1 MNFDGMTFWVVVV
14 LVVLWVGLYILE
26 AVIKNENAQG
36 GISSED
42 NHDCRRSDDYN
53 DKNRRESMKYRY
65 EDDSLEEEEK
75 AMLGMA
81 SCVNSDNNNNDL
93 YSFDEACS
101 ILEDRMR
108 SRVRERGLRGITGFE
123 FVKSD
128 TFWQK
133 SSLRALDSEGYCL
146 ATASTDFSFVGWER
160 KDFDPLKIEIMVR
173 VRKVDD
179 GVSDKGIHVGAHH
192 ASVDEYNK
200 WLKKYLKRGN
210 PTSNYDYPFPSKKF
224 VVVDD
229 PDNYPD
235 MYDENMCGVN
245 ALNFIIPKKYDVKE
259 YVKKFRVGH
268 CGVFGWSDGVAINYE
283 CGVPV
288 YTNTIDKMKNVIL
301 KSDERK
307 PGDKMFIGV
316 SLSRRGDVFYRN
328 APKGIWA
335 VQVDDTNVSQV
346 KRMIG
351 NGACYNI
358 LESIFMMT
366 DKQILTFE
374 GILSAKKCFPENVW
388 NKFIG
393 EEESRN
399 DSAPVDKSV
408 NKTGNHKEDMPS
420 VW

>member
-1 MNFDGMTFWVVVV
+1 M
-14 LVVLWVGLYILE
+14 I
-26 AVIKNENAQG
+26 
-36 GISSED
+36 
-42 NHDCRRSDDYN
+42 RSG
-53 DKNRRESMKYRY
+53 K
-65 EDDSLEEEEK
+65 
-75 AMLGMA
+75 
-81 SCVNSDNNNNDL
+81 
-93 YSFDEACS
+93 
-101 ILEDRMR
+101 
-108 SRVRERGLRGITGFE
+108 
-123 FVKSD
+123 
-128 TFWQK
+128 K

-173 VRKVDD
+173 VRKADD

-245 ALNFIIPKKYDVKE
+245 ALNFIIPKKYDVKK
-259 YVKKFRVGH
+259 YVKKFVVGH

-316 SLSRRGDVFYRN
+316 SLSRRGEVFYRN

-393 EEESRN
+393 EEEN
-399 DSAPVDKSV
+399 QDDSAPASNPVDDADRC
-408 NKTGNHKEDMPS
+408 GEDMPS

>member
-1 MNFDGMTFWVVVV
+1 MYMSAGNVAFLIVNGVVI
-14 LVVLWVGLYILE
+14 LGVVLWVLFYLNKDKKPHNGHL
-26 AVIKNENAQG
+26 
-36 GISSED
+36 SESHHDFD
-42 NHDCRRSDDYN
+42 NDDVCSD
-53 DKNRRESMKYRY
+53 KYERD
-65 EDDSLEEEEK
+65 DDSLKKNMEESK
-75 AMLGMA
+75 KRMMPSYIG
-81 SCVNSDNNNNDL
+81 SNNPL

-108 SRVRERGLRGITGFE
+108 SRIRERGLRGITGFE
-123 FVKSD
+123 FVKGD

-146 ATASTDFSFVGWER
+146 AMANTDFSFVGWKQ

-179 GVSDKGIHVGAHH
+179 GISDKGIHVGAHH

-210 PTSNYDYPFPSKKF
+210 PTSNYNYPFPSREF

-259 YVKKFRVGH
+259 YVKKFGVGH

-283 CGVPV
+283 RGVPV

-301 KSDERK
+301 KPNERK

-316 SLSRRGDVFYRN
+316 SLSRRGEIFYRN
-328 APKGIWA
+328 APKGVWA
-335 VQVDDTNVSQV
+335 VQVDDTNVNQV
-346 KRMIG
+346 KRMID
-351 NGACYNI
+351 NGSYYNI

-366 DKQILTFE
+366 GKYVLTLDDILA
-374 GILSAKKCFPENVW
+374 AKKCFPEDVW
-388 NKFIG
+388 SKFIG
-393 EEESRN
+393 EKEN
-399 DSAPVDKSV
+399 HDDSVSASNLVDDADRC
-408 NKTGNHKEDMPS
+408 GEDMPP

>member
-1 MNFDGMTFWVVVV
+1 MNFDGMTFWVVVI

-36 GISSED
+36 GFSSEY
-42 NHDCRRSDDYN
+42 NHDCRRSDEYN
-53 DKNRRESMKYRY
+53 DKNRRESMKYMY

-75 AMLGMA
+75 TMLGMA
-81 SCVNSDNNNNDL
+81 SYVNNDNNDNTL

-123 FVKSD
+123 FVKGD

-146 ATASTDFSFVGWER
+146 AMANTDFSFVGWKQ

-179 GVSDKGIHVGAHH
+179 GISDKGIHVGAHH

-210 PTSNYDYPFPSKKF
+210 PTSNYNYPFPSREF

-283 CGVPV
+283 RGVPV
-288 YTNTIDKMKNVIL
+288 YTNTIDKMNNVVL
-301 KSDERK
+301 ESDKRK

-335 VQVDDTNVSQV
+335 VQVDDTNVNQV

-351 NGACYNI
+351 NGSCYNI

-366 DKQILTFE
+366 GKQILTFE
-374 GILSAKKCFPENVW
+374 GVLSAKKCFPEDVW
-388 NKFIG
+388 SKFIG
-393 EEESRN
+393 EKEN
-399 DSAPVDKSV
+399 QDDSAPASNPVDDADRC
-408 NKTGNHKEDMPS
+408 GEDMPS

>member
-1 MNFDGMTFWVVVV
+1 MNFDGMTFWVVVI

-75 AMLGMA
+75 AVLGMA
-81 SCVNSDNNNNDL
+81 SCVNSDNNDNTL

-123 FVKSD
+123 FIKSD

-146 ATASTDFSFVGWER
+146 ATASTDFSFVGWKQ

-173 VRKVDD
+173 VRKTDD
-179 GVSDKGIHVGAHH
+179 GVSDKGIHVGAHY

-210 PTSNYDYPFPSKKF
+210 PTSNYNYPFPSKKF

-245 ALNFIIPKKYDVKE
+245 ALNFIIPKKYDVKK

-283 CGVPV
+283 RGVPV
-288 YTNTIDKMKNVIL
+288 YTNTIDKMKNVVL
-301 KSDERK
+301 ESDKRK

-335 VQVDDTNVSQV
+335 VQVDDTNVNQV

-351 NGACYNI
+351 NGSCYNI

-366 DKQILTFE
+366 GKQILTFE
-374 GILSAKKCFPENVW
+374 GVLSAKKCFPEDVW
-388 NKFIG
+388 SKFIG
-393 EEESRN
+393 EKEN
-399 DSAPVDKSV
+399 QDDSAPASNPVDDADRC
-408 NKTGNHKEDMPS
+408 GEDMPS

>member
-1 MNFDGMTFWVVVV
+1 MNFDGMTFWVVVI

-36 GISSED
+36 GFSSED
-42 NHDCRRSDDYN
+42 NHDCRRSDEYN
-53 DKNRRESMKYRY
+53 DKNRRESMKYMY

-81 SCVNSDNNNNDL
+81 SCVNSDNNDNTL

-123 FVKSD
+123 FVKGD

-146 ATASTDFSFVGWER
+146 AMANTDFSFVGWKQ

-179 GVSDKGIHVGAHH
+179 GVSDKGIHVGAHY

-210 PTSNYDYPFPSKKF
+210 PTSNYNYPFPSRGF

-283 CGVPV
+283 RGVPV
-288 YTNTIDKMKNVIL
+288 YTNTIDKMNNVVL
-301 KSDERK
+301 ESDKRK

-335 VQVDDTNVSQV
+335 VQVDDTNVNQV

-351 NGACYNI
+351 NGSCYNI

-366 DKQILTFE
+366 GKQILTFE
-374 GILSAKKCFPENVW
+374 GVLSAKKCFPEDVW
-388 NKFIG
+388 SKFIG
-393 EEESRN
+393 EKEN
-399 DSAPVDKSV
+399 QDDSAPASNPVDDADRC
-408 NKTGNHKEDMPS
+408 GEDMPS

>member
-1 MNFDGMTFWVVVV
+1 MNFNSMTFWVIVV
-14 LVVLWVGLYILE
+14 LVVLYGIVCILE
-26 AVIKNENAQG
+26 TLSKDKNAQSG
-36 GISSED
+36 FSAED
-42 NHDCRRSDDYN
+42 DHDCCSDYEYN
-53 DKNRRESMKYRY
+53 YKSGRESIKYMY
-65 EDDSLEEEEK
+65 EGNSLDEEEK
-75 AMLGMA
+75 AMLKMA
-81 SCVNSDNNNNDL
+81 SYASNDNNDNTL
-93 YSFDEACS
+93 YSFDEACG

-108 SRVRERGLRGITGFE
+108 SRIRERGLRGITGFE
-123 FVKSD
+123 FVKGD

-146 ATASTDFSFVGWER
+146 AMANTDFSFVGWKQ

-173 VRKVDD
+173 VRKADD

-210 PTSNYDYPFPSKKF
+210 PTSNYDYPFPSRKF

-245 ALNFIIPKKYDVKE
+245 ALNFIVPKKYDVKK
-259 YVKKFRVGH
+259 YVKKFGVGH

-301 KSDERK
+301 KPDERK

-335 VQVDDTNVSQV
+335 VQVDDINVSQV

-366 DKQILTFE
+366 GKQILTFE
-374 GILSAKKCFPENVW
+374 VILSAKKCFPENVW
-388 NKFIG
+388 SKFIG
-393 EEESRN
+393 EKDN
-399 DSAPVDKSV
+399 HDDSAPASNPVDDADRC
-408 NKTGNHKEDMPS
+408 GEDMPS

>member
-81 SCVNSDNNNNDL
+81 SYVNSDNNNNDL

-108 SRVRERGLRGITGFE
+108 SRIRERGLRGITGFE

-146 ATASTDFSFVGWER
+146 AMANTDFSFVGWKQ

-283 CGVPV
+283 RGVPV
-288 YTNTIDKMKNVIL
+288 YTNTIDKMNNVVL
-301 KSDERK
+301 ESDKRK

-335 VQVDDTNVSQV
+335 VQVDDTNVNQV

-351 NGACYNI
+351 NGSCYNI

-366 DKQILTFE
+366 GKQILTFE
-374 GILSAKKCFPENVW
+374 GVLSAKKCFPEDVW
-388 NKFIG
+388 SKFIG
-393 EEESRN
+393 EKEN
-399 DSAPVDKSV
+399 QDDSAPASNPVDDADRC
-408 NKTGNHKEDMPS
+408 GEDMPS

>member
-108 SRVRERGLRGITGFE
+108 SRIRERGLRGITGFE

-146 ATASTDFSFVGWER
+146 AMANTDFSFVGWKQ

-179 GVSDKGIHVGAHH
+179 GVSNKGIHVGAHY

-210 PTSNYDYPFPSKKF
+210 PNSNYNYPFPSREF

-283 CGVPV
+283 RGVPV

-301 KSDERK
+301 KPNERK

-316 SLSRRGDVFYRN
+316 SLSRRGEIFYRN
-328 APKGIWA
+328 APKGVWA
-335 VQVDDTNVSQV
+335 VQVDDTNVNQV

-351 NGACYNI
+351 NGARYNI

-366 DKQILTFE
+366 GKQILTFE

-399 DSAPVDKSV
+399 DSEPVDKSI
-408 NKTGNHKEDMPS
+408 NKTDSHEKDVPS

>member
-108 SRVRERGLRGITGFE
+108 SRIRERGLRGITGFE

-210 PTSNYDYPFPSKKF
+210 PTSN
-224 VVVDD
+224 
-229 PDNYPD
+229 
-235 MYDENMCGVN
+235 
-245 ALNFIIPKKYDVKE
+245 
-259 YVKKFRVGH
+259 
-268 CGVFGWSDGVAINYE
+268 
-283 CGVPV
+283 
-288 YTNTIDKMKNVIL
+288 
-301 KSDERK
+301 
-307 PGDKMFIGV
+307 
-316 SLSRRGDVFYRN
+316 
-328 APKGIWA
+328 
-335 VQVDDTNVSQV
+335 
-346 KRMIG
+346 
-351 NGACYNI
+351 
-358 LESIFMMT
+358 
-366 DKQILTFE
+366 
-374 GILSAKKCFPENVW
+374 
-388 NKFIG
+388 
-393 EEESRN
+393 
-399 DSAPVDKSV
+399 
-408 NKTGNHKEDMPS
+408 
-420 VW
+420 

>member
-123 FVKSD
+123 FVKGD

-146 ATASTDFSFVGWER
+146 ATASTDFSFVGWKQ

-179 GVSDKGIHVGAHH
+179 GVSDKGIHVGAHY

-210 PTSNYDYPFPSKKF
+210 PTSNYNYPFPSREF

-283 CGVPV
+283 RGVPV
-288 YTNTIDKMKNVIL
+288 YTNTIDKMNNVVL
-301 KSDERK
+301 ESDKRK

-335 VQVDDTNVSQV
+335 VQVDDTNVNQV

-351 NGACYNI
+351 NGSCYNI

-366 DKQILTFE
+366 GKQILTFE
-374 GILSAKKCFPENVW
+374 GVLSAKKCFPEDVW
-388 NKFIG
+388 SRFIG
-393 EEESRN
+393 EKEN
-399 DSAPVDKSV
+399 QDDSAPASNPADDADRC
-408 NKTGNHKEDMPS
+408 GEDMPS

>member
-1 MNFDGMTFWVVVV
+1 MNFDGMTFWVVVI

-36 GISSED
+36 GFSSED
-42 NHDCRRSDDYN
+42 NHDCRRSDEYN
-53 DKNRRESMKYRY
+53 DKNRRESMKYMY

-75 AMLGMA
+75 TMLGMA
-81 SCVNSDNNNNDL
+81 SYVNNDNNDNTL

-123 FVKSD
+123 FVKGD

-146 ATASTDFSFVGWER
+146 AMANTDFSFVGWKQ

-179 GVSDKGIHVGAHH
+179 GISDKGIHVGAHH

-210 PTSNYDYPFPSKKF
+210 PTSNYNYPFPSREF

-283 CGVPV
+283 RGVPV
-288 YTNTIDKMKNVIL
+288 YTNTIDKMNNVVL
-301 KSDERK
+301 ESDKRK

-335 VQVDDTNVSQV
+335 VQVDDTNVNQV

-351 NGACYNI
+351 NGSCYNI

-366 DKQILTFE
+366 GKQILTFE
-374 GILSAKKCFPENVW
+374 GVLSAKKCFPEDVW
-388 NKFIG
+388 SKFIG
-393 EEESRN
+393 EKEN
-399 DSAPVDKSV
+399 QDDSAPASNPVDDADRC
-408 NKTGNHKEDMPS
+408 GEDMPS

>member
-1 MNFDGMTFWVVVV
+1 MSAGNVAFLIVNGVVI
-14 LVVLWVGLYILE
+14 LGVVLWVLFYLNKDKKPHNGHL
-26 AVIKNENAQG
+26 
-36 GISSED
+36 SESHHDFD
-42 NHDCRRSDDYN
+42 NDDVCSD
-53 DKNRRESMKYRY
+53 KYERD
-65 EDDSLEEEEK
+65 DDSLKKNMEESK
-75 AMLGMA
+75 KRMMPSYIG
-81 SCVNSDNNNNDL
+81 SNNPL

-108 SRVRERGLRGITGFE
+108 SRIRERGLRGITGFE
-123 FVKSD
+123 FVKGD

-146 ATASTDFSFVGWER
+146 AMANTDFSFVGWKQ

-179 GVSDKGIHVGAHH
+179 GISDKGIHVGAHH

-210 PTSNYDYPFPSKKF
+210 PTSNYNYPFPSREF

-259 YVKKFRVGH
+259 YVKKFGVGH

-283 CGVPV
+283 RGVPV

-301 KSDERK
+301 KPNERK

-316 SLSRRGDVFYRN
+316 SLSRRGEIFYRN
-328 APKGIWA
+328 APKGVWA
-335 VQVDDTNVSQV
+335 VQVDDTNVNQV
-346 KRMIG
+346 KRMID
-351 NGACYNI
+351 NGSYYNI

-366 DKQILTFE
+366 GKYVLTLDDILA
-374 GILSAKKCFPENVW
+374 AKKCFPEDVW
-388 NKFIG
+388 SKFIG
-393 EEESRN
+393 EKEN
-399 DSAPVDKSV
+399 HDDSVSASNLVDDADRC
-408 NKTGNHKEDMPS
+408 GEDMPP

>member
-1 MNFDGMTFWVVVV
+1 MYMSAGNVTFLIINAAVI
-14 LVVLWVGLYILE
+14 LGVVLWVLFYLNKDKKPHNGHL
-26 AVIKNENAQG
+26 
-36 GISSED
+36 SESH
-42 NHDCRRSDDYN
+42 HDFNNDDVCSD
-53 DKNRRESMKYRY
+53 KYERD
-65 EDDSLEEEEK
+65 DDSLKKNMEESK
-75 AMLGMA
+75 KRMMPSYTG
-81 SCVNSDNNNNDL
+81 SNNPL

-108 SRVRERGLRGITGFE
+108 SRIRERGLRGITGFE
-123 FVKSD
+123 FVNGD

-146 ATASTDFSFVGWER
+146 AMANTDFSFVGWKQ

-179 GVSDKGIHVGAHH
+179 GISDKGIHVGAHH
-192 ASVDEYNK
+192 ASVDDYNK

-210 PTSNYDYPFPSKKF
+210 PTSNYNYPFPSREF

-259 YVKKFRVGH
+259 YVKKFGVGH

-283 CGVPV
+283 RGVPV

-301 KSDERK
+301 KPNERK

-316 SLSRRGDVFYRN
+316 SLSRRGEIFYRN
-328 APKGIWA
+328 APKGVWA
-335 VQVDDTNVSQV
+335 VQVDDTNVNQV
-346 KRMIG
+346 KRMID
-351 NGACYNI
+351 NGSYYNI

-366 DKQILTFE
+366 DKEILTFE
-374 GILSAKKCFPENVW
+374 GILSAKKCFPEEVW

-393 EEESRN
+393 EKEDRN
-399 DSAPVDKSV
+399 DSEQASNPVDDADKR
-408 NKTGNHKEDMPS
+408 GEDMPS
-420 VW
+420 V

>member
-1 MNFDGMTFWVVVV
+1 MVSDKQRHDESEGEPIYCKCSRCGLSLGVV
-14 LVVLWVGLYILE
+14 I
-26 AVIKNENAQG
+26 
-36 GISSED
+36 
-42 NHDCRRSDDYN
+42 R
-53 DKNRRESMKYRY
+53 
-65 EDDSLEEEEK
+65 
-75 AMLGMA
+75 
-81 SCVNSDNNNNDL
+81 
-93 YSFDEACS
+93 
-101 ILEDRMR
+101 
-108 SRVRERGLRGITGFE
+108 LRGITE
-123 FVKSD
+123 FKFFRGD
-128 TFWQK
+128 KFWQE
-133 SSLRALDSEGYCL
+133 SYLHALDSEGYCL
-146 ATASTDFSFVGWER
+146 AMANTDFSFVGWKQ

-179 GVSDKGIHVGAHH
+179 GVSDKGIHVGAHY

-210 PTSNYDYPFPSKKF
+210 PTSNYNYPFPSREF

-283 CGVPV
+283 RGVPV
-288 YTNTIDKMKNVIL
+288 YTNTIDKMNNVVL
-301 KSDERK
+301 ESDKRK

-335 VQVDDTNVSQV
+335 VQVDDTNVNQV

-351 NGACYNI
+351 NGSCYNI

-366 DKQILTFE
+366 GKQILTFE
-374 GILSAKKCFPENVW
+374 GVLSAKKCFPEDVW
-388 NKFIG
+388 SKFIG
-393 EEESRN
+393 EKEN
-399 DSAPVDKSV
+399 QDDSAPASNPVDDADRC
-408 NKTGNHKEDMPS
+408 GEDMPS

>member
-108 SRVRERGLRGITGFE
+108 SRIRERGLRGITGFE

-146 ATASTDFSFVGWER
+146 AMANTDFSFVGWKQ

-179 GVSDKGIHVGAHH
+179 GVSDKGIHVGAHY

-210 PTSNYDYPFPSKKF
+210 PTSNYNYPFPSREF

-259 YVKKFRVGH
+259 YVKKFGVGH

-283 CGVPV
+283 RGVPV

-301 KSDERK
+301 KPNERK

-316 SLSRRGDVFYRN
+316 SLSRRGEVFYRN
-328 APKGIWA
+328 APKGVWA
-335 VQVDDTNVSQV
+335 VQVDDTNVNQV
-346 KRMIG
+346 KRMID
-351 NGACYNI
+351 NGFYYNI

-366 DKQILTFE
+366 GKQILTLE
-374 GILSAKKCFPENVW
+374 DILSAKKCFPENVW
-388 NKFIG
+388 SKFIG
-393 EEESRN
+393 EKENQN
-399 DSAPVDKSV
+399 DSAPASNPVDDADRC
-408 NKTGNHKEDMPS
+408 GEDMPS

>member
-1 MNFDGMTFWVVVV
+1 MNFDGMTFWVVVI

-36 GISSED
+36 GFSSED
-42 NHDCRRSDDYN
+42 NHDCRRSDEYN
-53 DKNRRESMKYRY
+53 DKNRRESMKYMY

-81 SCVNSDNNNNDL
+81 SCVNSDNNDNTL

-123 FVKSD
+123 FVKGD

-146 ATASTDFSFVGWER
+146 AMANTDFSFVGWKQ

-179 GVSDKGIHVGAHH
+179 GVSDKGIHVGAHY

-210 PTSNYDYPFPSKKF
+210 PTSNYNYPFPSREF

-283 CGVPV
+283 RGVPV
-288 YTNTIDKMKNVIL
+288 YTNTIDKMNNVVL
-301 KSDERK
+301 ESDKRK

-335 VQVDDTNVSQV
+335 VQVDDTNVNQV

-351 NGACYNI
+351 NGSCYNI

-366 DKQILTFE
+366 GKQILTFE
-374 GILSAKKCFPENVW
+374 GVLSAKKCFPEDVW
-388 NKFIG
+388 SKFIG
-393 EEESRN
+393 EKEN
-399 DSAPVDKSV
+399 QDDSAPASNPVDDADRC
-408 NKTGNHKEDMPS
+408 GEDMPS

>member
-1 MNFDGMTFWVVVV
+1 MNFDGMTFWVVVI

-36 GISSED
+36 GFSSED
-42 NHDCRRSDDYN
+42 NHDCRRSDEYN
-53 DKNRRESMKYRY
+53 DKNRRESMKYMY

-81 SCVNSDNNNNDL
+81 SCVNSDNNDNTL

-123 FVKSD
+123 FVKGD

-146 ATASTDFSFVGWER
+146 AMANTDFSFVGWKQ

-179 GVSDKGIHVGAHH
+179 GISDKGIHVGAHH

-210 PTSNYDYPFPSKKF
+210 PTSNYNYPFPSREF

-259 YVKKFRVGH
+259 YVKKFGVGH

-283 CGVPV
+283 RGVPV

-301 KSDERK
+301 KPNERK

-316 SLSRRGDVFYRN
+316 SLSRRGEIFYRN
-328 APKGIWA
+328 APKGVWA
-335 VQVDDTNVSQV
+335 VQVDDTNVNQV
-346 KRMIG
+346 KRMID
-351 NGACYNI
+351 NGSYYNI

-366 DKQILTFE
+366 GKCVLTLDDILA
-374 GILSAKKCFPENVW
+374 AKKCFPEDVW
-388 NKFIG
+388 SKFIG
-393 EEESRN
+393 EKEN
-399 DSAPVDKSV
+399 HDDSVSASNLVDDADRC
-408 NKTGNHKEDMPS
+408 GEDMPP

>member
-1 MNFDGMTFWVVVV
+1 MNFDGMTFWVVVI

-36 GISSED
+36 GFSSED
-42 NHDCRRSDDYN
+42 NHDCRRSDEYN
-53 DKNRRESMKYRY
+53 DKNRRESMKYMY

-75 AMLGMA
+75 TMLGMA
-81 SCVNSDNNNNDL
+81 SCVNNDNNDNTL

-123 FVKSD
+123 FVKGD

-146 ATASTDFSFVGWER
+146 AMANTDFSFVGWKQ

-179 GVSDKGIHVGAHH
+179 GISDKGIHVGAHH

-210 PTSNYDYPFPSKKF
+210 PTSNYNYPFPSREF

-283 CGVPV
+283 RGVPV
-288 YTNTIDKMKNVIL
+288 YTNTIDKMNNVVL
-301 KSDERK
+301 ESDKRK

-335 VQVDDTNVSQV
+335 VQVDDTNVNQV

-351 NGACYNI
+351 NGSCYNI

-366 DKQILTFE
+366 GKQILTFE
-374 GILSAKKCFPENVW
+374 GVLSAKKCFPEDVW
-388 NKFIG
+388 SKFIG
-393 EEESRN
+393 EKEN
-399 DSAPVDKSV
+399 QDDSAPASNPVDDADRC
-408 NKTGNHKEDMPS
+408 GEDMPS

>member
-75 AMLGMA
+75 AVLRMA

-173 VRKVDD
+173 VRKTDD

-245 ALNFIIPKKYDVKE
+245 ALNFIIPKKYDVKK
-259 YVKKFRVGH
+259 YVKKFVVGH

-301 KSDERK
+301 KSNERK

-366 DKQILTFE
+366 GKYVLTLDDILA
-374 GILSAKKCFPENVW
+374 AKKCFPEDVW
-388 NKFIG
+388 SKFIG
-393 EEESRN
+393 EKEN
-399 DSAPVDKSV
+399 HDDSVSASNLVDDADRC
-408 NKTGNHKEDMPS
+408 GEDMPP

>member
-14 LVVLWVGLYILE
+14 LVVLYGIVCILE
-26 AVIKNENAQG
+26 TLSKDENSQNG
-36 GISSED
+36 VSSED
-42 NHDCRRSDDYN
+42 NHNCCRGNDYN
-53 DKNRRESMKYRY
+53 DKNSQESMKYRC
-65 EDDSLEEEEK
+65 EDNSLEEEEK

-81 SCVNSDNNNNDL
+81 SCVNSDNNDNTL

-123 FVKSD
+123 FVKGD

-146 ATASTDFSFVGWER
+146 AMANTDFSFVGWKQ

-179 GVSDKGIHVGAHH
+179 GVSDKGIHVGAHY

-245 ALNFIIPKKYDVKE
+245 ALNFIIPKKYDVKK
-259 YVKKFRVGH
+259 YVKKFGVGH

-283 CGVPV
+283 FGVPV

-335 VQVDDTNVSQV
+335 VQVDDINVSQV

-358 LESIFMMT
+358 LESIFVMIG
-366 DKQILTFE
+366 KEILTFDD
-374 GILSAKKCFPENVW
+374 ILSAKKCFLENVW
-388 NKFIG
+388 SKFIG
-393 EEESRN
+393 EKEN
-399 DSAPVDKSV
+399 QDDSAPASNPVDDADRC
-408 NKTGNHKEDMPS
+408 GEDMPS

>member
-1 MNFDGMTFWVVVV
+1 
-14 LVVLWVGLYILE
+14 
-26 AVIKNENAQG
+26 
-36 GISSED
+36 
-42 NHDCRRSDDYN
+42 
-53 DKNRRESMKYRY
+53 MK
-65 EDDSLEEEEK
+65 
-75 AMLGMA
+75 G
-81 SCVNSDNNNNDL
+81 
-93 YSFDEACS
+93 
-101 ILEDRMR
+101 
-108 SRVRERGLRGITGFE
+108 GLRGITGFE
-123 FVKSD
+123 FVKGD

-146 ATASTDFSFVGWER
+146 AMANTDFSFVGWKQ

-179 GVSDKGIHVGAHH
+179 GVSDKGIHVGAHY

-210 PTSNYDYPFPSKKF
+210 PTSNYNYPFPSREF

-283 CGVPV
+283 RGVPV
-288 YTNTIDKMKNVIL
+288 YTNTIDKMNNVVL
-301 KSDERK
+301 ESDKRK

-316 SLSRRGDVFYRN
+316 SLSRRGEVFYRN

-399 DSAPVDKSV
+399 DSEPVDKSI
-408 NKTGNHKEDMPS
+408 NKTDSHEKDVPS

>member
-36 GISSED
+36 GFSSED
-42 NHDCRRSDDYN
+42 NHDCRRSDEYN
-53 DKNRRESMKYRY
+53 DKNRRESMKYMY

-81 SCVNSDNNNNDL
+81 SCVNSDNNDNTL

-123 FVKSD
+123 FVKGD

-146 ATASTDFSFVGWER
+146 AMANTDFSFVGWKQ

-179 GVSDKGIHVGAHH
+179 GVSDKGIHVGAHY

-210 PTSNYDYPFPSKKF
+210 PTSNYNYPFPSREF

-283 CGVPV
+283 RGVPV
-288 YTNTIDKMKNVIL
+288 YTNTIDKMNNVVL
-301 KSDERK
+301 ESDKRK

-335 VQVDDTNVSQV
+335 VQVDDTNVNQV

-351 NGACYNI
+351 NGSCYNI

-366 DKQILTFE
+366 GKQILTFE
-374 GILSAKKCFPENVW
+374 GVLSAKKCFPEDVW
-388 NKFIG
+388 SKFIG
-393 EEESRN
+393 EKEN
-399 DSAPVDKSV
+399 QDDSAPASNPVDDADRC
-408 NKTGNHKEDMPS
+408 GEDMPS

>member
-108 SRVRERGLRGITGFE
+108 SRIRERGLRGITGFE

-210 PTSNYDYPFPSKKF
+210 PTSNYNYPFPSREF

-283 CGVPV
+283 RGVPV

-301 KSDERK
+301 KPNERK
-307 PGDKMFIGV
+307 PGDKMFIVV
-316 SLSRRGDVFYRN
+316 SLSRRGEVFYRN
-328 APKGIWA
+328 APKGVWA
-335 VQVDDTNVSQV
+335 VQVDDTNVNQV
-346 KRMIG
+346 KRMID
-351 NGACYNI
+351 NGFYYNI

-366 DKQILTFE
+366 GKQILTLE
-374 GILSAKKCFPENVW
+374 DILSAKKCFPENVW
-388 NKFIG
+388 SKFIG
-393 EEESRN
+393 EKENQN
-399 DSAPVDKSV
+399 DSAPASNPVDDADRC
-408 NKTGNHKEDMPS
+408 GEDMPS

>member
-1 MNFDGMTFWVVVV
+1 
-14 LVVLWVGLYILE
+14 
-26 AVIKNENAQG
+26 
-36 GISSED
+36 
-42 NHDCRRSDDYN
+42 
-53 DKNRRESMKYRY
+53 
-65 EDDSLEEEEK
+65 
-75 AMLGMA
+75 
-81 SCVNSDNNNNDL
+81 
-93 YSFDEACS
+93 
-101 ILEDRMR
+101 
-108 SRVRERGLRGITGFE
+108 
-123 FVKSD
+123 
-128 TFWQK
+128 
-133 SSLRALDSEGYCL
+133 
-146 ATASTDFSFVGWER
+146 
-160 KDFDPLKIEIMVR
+160 MVR
-173 VRKVDD
+173 VRKADD

-210 PTSNYDYPFPSKKF
+210 PTSNYDYPFPSRKF

-245 ALNFIIPKKYDVKE
+245 ALNFIVPKKYDVKK
-259 YVKKFRVGH
+259 YVKKFGVGH

-301 KSDERK
+301 KPDERK

-316 SLSRRGDVFYRN
+316 SLSRKGEVFYRN

-351 NGACYNI
+351 NGSCYNI
-358 LESIFMMT
+358 LESIFVMT
-366 DKQILTFE
+366 GKEILTFDD
-374 GILSAKKCFPENVW
+374 ILSAKKCFPEKVW
-388 NKFIG
+388 SEFIG
-393 EEESRN
+393 EKENQN
-399 DSAPVDKSV
+399 DSVVVNNSVDDADRC
-408 NKTGNHKEDMPS
+408 GEDMPS

>member
-36 GISSED
+36 GFSSED

-75 AMLGMA
+75 AVLGMA
-81 SCVNSDNNNNDL
+81 SCVNSDNNDNTL

-173 VRKVDD
+173 VRKTDG

-245 ALNFIIPKKYDVKE
+245 ALNFIIPKKYDVKK
-259 YVKKFRVGH
+259 YVKKFGVGH

-301 KSDERK
+301 KSNERK
-307 PGDKMFIGV
+307 PGDKMLIGV

-366 DKQILTFE
+366 GKYVLTLDDILA
-374 GILSAKKCFPENVW
+374 AKKCFPEDVW
-388 NKFIG
+388 SKFIG
-393 EEESRN
+393 EKEN
-399 DSAPVDKSV
+399 HDDSVSASNLVDDADRC
-408 NKTGNHKEDMPS
+408 GEDMPP

>member
-1 MNFDGMTFWVVVV
+1 MNFDGMTFWVVVI

-36 GISSED
+36 GFSSED
-42 NHDCRRSDDYN
+42 NHDCRRSDEYN
-53 DKNRRESMKYRY
+53 DKNRRESMKYMY

-75 AMLGMA
+75 TMLGMA
-81 SCVNSDNNNNDL
+81 SYVNNDNNDNTL

-123 FVKSD
+123 FVKGD

-146 ATASTDFSFVGWER
+146 AMANTDFSFVGWKQ

-179 GVSDKGIHVGAHH
+179 GISDKGIHVGAHH

-210 PTSNYDYPFPSKKF
+210 PTSNYNYPFPSREF

-229 PDNYPD
+229 SDNYPD

-283 CGVPV
+283 RGVPV
-288 YTNTIDKMKNVIL
+288 YTNTIDKMNNVVL
-301 KSDERK
+301 ESDKRK

-335 VQVDDTNVSQV
+335 VQVDDTNVNQV

-351 NGACYNI
+351 NGSCYNI

-366 DKQILTFE
+366 GKQILTFE
-374 GILSAKKCFPENVW
+374 GVLSAKKCFPEDVW
-388 NKFIG
+388 SKFIG
-393 EEESRN
+393 EKEN
-399 DSAPVDKSV
+399 QDDSAPASNPVDDADRC
-408 NKTGNHKEDMPS
+408 GEDMPS